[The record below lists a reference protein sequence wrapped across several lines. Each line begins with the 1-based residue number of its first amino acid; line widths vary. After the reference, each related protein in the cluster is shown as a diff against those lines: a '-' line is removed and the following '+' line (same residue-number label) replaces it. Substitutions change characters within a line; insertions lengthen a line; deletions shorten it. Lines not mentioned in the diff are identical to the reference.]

1 MFAKWRNIWR
11 INHFN
16 EPVILQL
23 HALPGMIVT
32 WQVEVGFGD
41 YKSMAASYSCSAELH
56 FL

>member
-41 YKSMAASYSCSAELH
+41 YKSMGASYSCSAELH